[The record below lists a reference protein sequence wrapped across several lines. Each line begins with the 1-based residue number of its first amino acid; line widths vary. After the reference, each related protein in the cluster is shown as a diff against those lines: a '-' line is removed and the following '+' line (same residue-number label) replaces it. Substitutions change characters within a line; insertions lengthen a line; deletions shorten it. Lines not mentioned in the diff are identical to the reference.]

1 MNTAAAL
8 IPTTRTRRSGRA
20 GFTLVEVLATL
31 VLLGIVVPVAMRG
44 VSVALAAA
52 QTAKRT
58 AEATSLAQSKLNEM
72 IADGSWQ
79 TSGTSGDFSPEHPE
93 FRWTVENGSGN
104 YGTNEVAVHVTWTQ
118 RGQERSLTLSTL
130 VYVSASASDT
140 GSGSSGTSSDAAG
153 GGT

>member
-1 MNTAAAL
+1 MNAAAPH
-8 IPTTRTRRSGRA
+8 IPTPRTRRNAPA

-58 AEATSLAQSKLNEM
+58 AEATSLAQSKLNEL

-93 FRWTVENGSGN
+93 YRWTVENGSAN
-104 YGTNEVAVHVTWTQ
+104 YGTNEVAVRVTWTQ
-118 RGQERSLTLSTL
+118 RGQERNLSLSTL

-140 GSGSSGTSSDAAG
+140 GASSGTSDAATG
-153 GGT
+153 GGQ

>member
-1 MNTAAAL
+1 MNAATAH
-8 IPTTRTRRSGRA
+8 IPTARMRRSGRA

-79 TSGTSGDFSPEHPE
+79 TSHLSIPNSTGPSKTAPAITARTKSPCTLH
-93 FRWTVENGSGN
+93 G
-104 YGTNEVAVHVTWTQ
+104 
-118 RGQERSLTLSTL
+118 RSAGR
-130 VYVSASASDT
+130 SAA
-140 GSGSSGTSSDAAG
+140 
-153 GGT
+153 